1 MTYITLKENY
11 GAGIGHNSYYV
22 YYLIYIVN
30 SKPNLKYLHT
40 PFQKKSYYW
49 DVILQYHKIFESYKI
64 NYENLNKV
72 NVTNILDFDLNDD
85 NTLLIADEKM
95 VSLYLKSNNLPRI
108 YYNEVNEILV
118 KNKINIRNFLK
129 DDINYDINSINITLH
144 IRRGDIMRNEA
155 YLNVFKSRYLSNE
168 YYVNKLNKLKSLN
181 LGKLKINIVSEG
193 ELSSFENDFKDFN
206 VNYILGKG
214 INDTEEDKRKTMSY
228 LIFNDIL
235 VTGPSGLSDISS
247 IYSNGLVINSN
258 VKGTLNN
265 SFCCEEKKL
274 VVDNMNREE
283 ILNKIY
289 LCTNIIK
296 YNSSN
301 NNVSNINNKVSDI
314 NFVPL
319 GPNCPNTFLIQDLGL
334 RKFALPFDWL
344 FINRPGLLKC
354 IDDDFKFFL
363 KDLYFDFKT
372 NRLKDPH
379 YDFQYP
385 HIVPYIHIERDDS
398 IKDEIDDSYVYR
410 DRDGKEKLKIIENWE
425 KLIPEVQI
433 KFNRRI
439 ERFINLFKDDK
450 PIFILMDN
458 PHHFADNEKLI
469 NFLKNKYNKD
479 NIYIISNS
487 NLLNKRNIS
496 NFLIKHPNIF
506 TVNYEKTDL
515 DFWKYIIN
523 FVINKVI

>member
-1 MTYITLKENY
+1 MTYITLKENN
-11 GAGIGHNSYYV
+11 GAGIGHNSRYLNN
-22 YYLIYIVN
+22 LIYLVH
-30 SKPNLKYLHT
+30 SKSNLKYLHT
-40 PFQKKSYYW
+40 PFQLKSEYY
-49 DVILQYHKIFESYKI
+49 DIILQYNKIFENHKV
-64 NYENLNKV
+64 NYENLNKI
-72 NVTNILDFDLNDD
+72 NITNISDFDLNDD
-85 NTLLIADEKM
+85 NTLLIVDEKM
-95 VSLYLKSNNLPRI
+95 MYLYINNNLKNKNI
-108 YYNEVNEILV
+108 TNEVNEILI
-118 KNKINIRNFLK
+118 KNIINIRNFLK
-129 DDINYDINSINITLH
+129 DDIDYDINSINITLH
-144 IRRGDIMRNEA
+144 IRRGDIMKNNE
-155 YLNVFKSRYLSNE
+155 YLNINKSRYLPYE
-168 YYVNKLNKLKSLN
+168 YYTNILNKLQNLN

-193 ELSSFENDFKDFN
+193 DISSFENDFKDFN
-206 VNYILGKG
+206 INYILGTDDK
-214 INDTEEDKRKTMSY
+214 DTEELKRKTISY

-235 VTGPSGLSDISS
+235 VTAPSGLSNIST
-247 IYSNGLVINSN
+247 IYSTGLVINN
-258 VKGTLNN
+258 NIKGILKNNCDVK
-265 SFCCEEKKL
+265 KKL
-274 VVDNMNREE
+274 DLDNINREE

-301 NNVSNINNKVSDI
+301 NVSIINNKVSDI

-319 GPNCPNTFLIQDLGL
+319 GPNCTNTFLIKNLGL

-363 KDLYFDFKT
+363 KDLYFDFNS

-379 YDFQYP
+379 YNFLYP
-385 HIVPYIHIERDDS
+385 HIVPYIHIERDYS
-398 IKDEIDDSYVYR
+398 VKDEIDDSYVYR
-410 DRDGKEKLKIIENWE
+410 EGKELKIIENWE

-433 KFNRRI
+433 KFNKRI
-439 ERFINLFKDDK
+439 KRFINLFKDDK

-458 PHHFADNEKLI
+458 PHNFTENIKLI

-487 NLLNKRNIS
+487 NLLRKGNIS

-506 TVNYEKTDL
+506 IVNYEKTDL

-523 FVINKVI
+523 FIINKVI